1 MPSPFAQ
8 TYDSPA
14 DVLFA
19 ANIGPIMLTQGIK
32 VPEPTKIAKPINRK
46 VIVRLK
52 LPPIVIKKSI
62 P

>member
-14 DVLFA
+14 AVLFA
-19 ANIGPIMLTQGIK
+19 ANIGPIMLTQCIK
-32 VPEPTKIAKPINRK
+32 VPETTTIAKPRNRK
-46 VIVRLK
+46 VVARVK
-52 LPPIVIKKSI
+52 LPPIVNKKSI